1 MAPSEFVDVYDTTT
15 GFVNRVPRIWVG
27 DPVLGRNI
35 ALTAAQRELD
45 GALAAAEQAEADAAA
60 EAAAEMAET
69 TIPDESAA
77 VETPVESE
85 RPDEEWTAKRIEAF
99 ADGADIDLSGA
110 KGSKADMVARINEVL
125 DAPVELATTDPDG
138 NPLSDETPAA
148 GDEEN

>member
-1 MAPSEFVDVYDTTT
+1 MAASEFVDVIDTTT
-15 GFVNRVPRIWVG
+15 GRPNRVPRIWLD

-35 ALTAAQRELD
+35 ALTVEQRELD

-60 EAAAEMAET
+60 EAAAEMAEST
-69 TIPDESAA
+69 VPDESVA

-85 RPDEEWTAKRIEAF
+85 RPDEDWTAKQIEAF
-99 ADGADIDLSGA
+99 ADGAGVDLTGA